1 MTAACSFNR
10 ALRAFY
16 KATNLHTHTLSIM
29 GKVFFFPW
37 RSKQSFFTLFSS
49 SQFYFNLA
57 LDVLPQTAHVYFYS
71 RKQVHTHSPALAGK
85 IVHSGLHRGQTGGT
99 FARGC
104 SFVFWP
110 PKICRKSVQKR
121 RDSDLQR
128 VTAGPSRRSLI
139 GLRCHQGESDP
150 T

>member
-1 MTAACSFNR
+1 MTADCSFNR

-71 RKQVHTHSPALAGK
+71 RKQVHTHSLARPRRQNRTQRLTQRANRGYFCARLLFRFLAAKNLSEVSPKAKRLGPAAR
-85 IVHSGLHRGQTGGT
+85 HRRSESSQPHR
-99 FARGC
+99 AA
-104 SFVFWP
+104 
-110 PKICRKSVQKR
+110 
-121 RDSDLQR
+121 L
-128 VTAGPSRRSLI
+128 PSRRI
-139 GLRCHQGESDP
+139 
-150 T
+150 

>member
-1 MTAACSFNR
+1 MTADCIFNWV
-10 ALRAFY
+10 LRAFY

-104 SFVFWP
+104 SFVFLAVKNLSEVS
-110 PKICRKSVQKR
+110 PKVKR
-121 RDSDLQR
+121 LGPAARHRRSESSQPHRAAL
-128 VTAGPSRRSLI
+128 PSRRI
-139 GLRCHQGESDP
+139 
-150 T
+150 